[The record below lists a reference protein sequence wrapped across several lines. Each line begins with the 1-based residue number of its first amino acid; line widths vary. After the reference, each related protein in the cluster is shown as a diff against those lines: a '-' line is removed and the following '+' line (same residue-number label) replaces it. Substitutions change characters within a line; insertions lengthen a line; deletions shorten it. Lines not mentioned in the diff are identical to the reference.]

1 MADIYQQCRPDIIHS
16 LAIGMDDHIISAIVY
31 ALSDSLRIETVSV
44 RGLRRPHATAI
55 PGRALIDTAP
65 PPAAAQARASPSRTR
80 TPSWRELSRYH
91 QPPAVTRKLALAVPS
106 QVLTRTVTVTVTPT
120 RLRRVVLRGRPHTAC
135 GRRRRL
141 RLSLRLRAAAA
152 ARAAAADP
160 QSDGHRHLAAGT
172 PSRRAGV
179 GDGGSSEP

>member
-55 PGRALIDTAP
+55 RVLIDTAP

-91 QPPAVTRKLALAVPS
+91 QPPAVTRKLALAV

-160 QSDGHRHLAAGT
+160 QSDGHRRLAAGT
-172 PSRRAGV
+172 RRAGV